1 MVLYE
6 HMRIDQSM
14 MLQNHGLV
22 KNPFKVLD
30 GPTDFNINE
39 NKDFIDKVSDSILQ
53 RKIAIIWKGY

>member
-1 MVLYE
+1 
-6 HMRIDQSM
+6 M